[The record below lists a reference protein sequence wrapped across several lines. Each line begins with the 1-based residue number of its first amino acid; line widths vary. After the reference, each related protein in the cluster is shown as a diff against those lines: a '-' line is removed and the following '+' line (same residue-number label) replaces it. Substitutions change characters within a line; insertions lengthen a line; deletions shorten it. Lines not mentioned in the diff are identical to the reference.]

1 MGTATVAQ
9 VKPALMELAVSATG
23 PGWSIAE
30 LAGLCEF
37 AEELGFR
44 QAWEA
49 EVAGPD
55 PFVLAA
61 AIAARTK
68 KMEIGIAA
76 VPVYTRSATTLAT
89 SALSVSNVLDG
100 RTFRLGLGSSSE
112 VIVSGW
118 HGLDFTDHLRRVR
131 ETVESVRAIL
141 NGEAEYVGQTVS
153 MRKFRPAVSPAGP
166 VEVWVAGLRPRML
179 AMAGAVADGV
189 CLNLMPPRVVV
200 DQLAAVAAGAEAAG
214 KPAPLGVM
222 ARLQVMVTDDPRS
235 AREML
240 RSEFLGPY
248 LAQPVYNRFLSWMGY
263 PEEARAISEAWGRRD
278 RAALAASISNS
289 IVDELALIGNRSGVK
304 ARLEEFAA
312 AGVTVAAISVLVPE
326 RQVVEETLRS
336 LA

>member
-1 MGTATVAQ
+1 
-9 VKPALMELAVSATG
+9 MELAVSATS
-23 PGWSIAE
+23 PGWSVAQLAE
-30 LAGLCEF
+30 LCEF
-37 AEELGFR
+37 AEGLGFR

-55 PFVLAA
+55 PFVLAT

-68 KMEIGIAA
+68 TMEIGVAA

-89 SALSVSNVLDG
+89 SALSVSNVLGG

-131 ETVESVRAIL
+131 ETVESIRAIL
-141 NGEAEYVGQTVS
+141 NGDAEYVGKTIS

-179 AMAGAVADGV
+179 ALAGAVADGV
-189 CLNLMPPRVVV
+189 CLNLMPPRVVY
-200 DQLAAVAAGAEAAG
+200 DQLAAVAGGAEAAG
-214 KPAPLGVM
+214 RATPKGVM
-222 ARLQVMVTDDPRS
+222 ARLQVLVTDNARS
-235 AREML
+235 ARAML

-248 LAQPVYNRFLSWMGY
+248 LAQPVYNRFLDWMGY
-263 PEEARAISEAWGRRD
+263 PEEAQAIAEAWGRRD
-278 RAALAASISNS
+278 RSALAASIPDRL
-289 IVDELALIGNRSGVK
+289 VDELALIGNRSEVR
-304 ARLEEFAA
+304 ARLDDFAE
-312 AGVTVAAISVLVPE
+312 AGVTVAAISVLVPD

-336 LA
+336 LV